1 MATDDRARA
10 ILFVPSRKG
19 DRVDAKSLNGIPL
32 FAELSKKDREQ
43 IARWADEIDEPVG
56 FTLVDQGRFAHEF
69 FVLLE
74 GTVDVRK
81 DDQHLTD
88 LGPGDFFG
96 EIALVEDE
104 RRTASVIATTPV
116 RAIVMPSR
124 EFRAMRNQMP
134 AVCARIEAAIKE
146 RSGR

>member
-1 MATDDRARA
+1 
-10 ILFVPSRKG
+10 
-19 DRVDAKSLNGIPL
+19 VDAKSLTGIPL

-43 IARWADEIDEPVG
+43 IARWADEIDEPAG

-81 DDQHLTD
+81 DDRHLTD

-104 RRTASVIATTPV
+104 RRTASVTATTPV
-116 RAIVMPSR
+116 RAIVMHAR
-124 EFRAMRNQMP
+124 DFRTMRNQMP
-134 AVCARIEAAIKE
+134 AVCARIEAAIQE
-146 RSGR
+146 RGGR

>member
-1 MATDDRARA
+1 
-10 ILFVPSRKG
+10 
-19 DRVDAKSLNGIPL
+19 VDAKSLNGIPL

-43 IARWADEIDEPVG
+43 IARWADEIDEPAG

-69 FVLLE
+69 FVLLQ

-81 DDQHLTD
+81 DDEHLTD

-104 RRTASVIATTPV
+104 PRARDRDALPRFPGHARPDARGV
-116 RAIVMPSR
+116 RADRIR
-124 EFRAMRNQMP
+124 DP
-134 AVCARIEAAIKE
+134 AAQRTLAVVLLAIGE
-146 RSGR
+146 TL